1 MSAEVRVVR
10 TAVGNGVAVCEV
22 YDHGRLVYC
31 CSGSSLEEALSRL
44 GGYTDA
50 RAYKAV
56 AS

>member
-31 CSGSSLEEALSRL
+31 CSGSSLEEAMARL
-44 GGYTDA
+44 GRYTDTRAA
-50 RAYKAV
+50 RVV
-56 AS
+56 AP